1 MIAAEHAALVAEAY
15 DATRPIGSKFWSEL
29 PPDER
34 VRIMT
39 VCAHVRA
46 VDRAKIREGLELVGG
61 RLDFVI
67 AGLK

>member
-1 MIAAEHAALVAEAY
+1 VIAAEHATLVAEAY
-15 DATRPIGSKFWSEL
+15 DATRPIGSKLWNEL
-29 PPDER
+29 PPHER
-34 VRIMT
+34 VRFMS

-46 VDRAKIREGLELVGG
+46 VDRARHREQLELISG